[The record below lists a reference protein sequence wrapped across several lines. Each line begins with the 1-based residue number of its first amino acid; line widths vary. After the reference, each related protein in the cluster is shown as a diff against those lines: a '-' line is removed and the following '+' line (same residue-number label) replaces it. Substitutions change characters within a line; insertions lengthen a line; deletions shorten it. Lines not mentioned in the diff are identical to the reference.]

1 MYKNILVPVLLDK
14 DHDTAMSYEV
24 AQAIAEDGAKFH
36 VIHVMETIPT
46 YATVQIPQDVLE
58 HTRKEAMLE
67 LKESASALPG
77 AETHLVSGHAGRAI
91 LSYAENNGCDCIIIA
106 SHRPGME
113 DFFLGSTAARVVRHA
128 KCAVHVIR

>member
-1 MYKNILVPVLLDK
+1 MYKNILVPILLDK
-14 DHDTAMSYEV
+14 DHDTAASYEV

-46 YATVQIPQDVLE
+46 YATTQIPQEILN
-58 HTRKEAMLE
+58 HTREEAMME
-67 LKESASALPG
+67 MKASAQALPD
-77 AETHLVSGHAGRAI
+77 AETHLVHGHAGRAI
-91 LSYAENNGCDCIIIA
+91 LDYADKHGCDCIVIA

>member
-14 DHDTAMSYEV
+14 EHDTAASYEV

-36 VIHVMETIPT
+36 VIHVMETIPS
-46 YATVQIPQDVLE
+46 YATTQIPQEVLD
-58 HTRKEAMLE
+58 HTRQEAAEEMNA
-67 LKESASALPG
+67 SAKALPG

-91 LSYAENNGCDCIIIA
+91 LDYAEKHGCDCIVIA

-128 KCAVHVIR
+128 KCSVHVIR